1 MDQGNYQTIIIDRED
16 RVLNLTLNRPE
27 HLNAVNGAMHEEL
40 SRVFSDAA
48 RDPDSDI
55 IVLTG
60 AGRAFCAGGDIDWMQ
75 DAIDNPLSFERTVV
89 EGKQIIFSL
98 LDCEKPIVAKVNGA
112 AVGLGAT
119 LALFCDVIFAASD
132 AKFADPHIRV
142 GLVAGDGGAVIW
154 PQLIGY
160 ARAKEYLMTGN
171 SLTGLESMEIG
182 LINHAVSGS
191 ELDERTEEFVARL
204 RAGPRQAIRWT
215 KTTINIGL
223 KQLAHAIM
231 DVGLSYEMMS
241 NKTED
246 HQEAVN
252 SFREKRKPSFVGY

>member
-1 MDQGNYQTIIIDRED
+1 MKQGSYQTIKIDSKD
-16 RVLNLTLNRPE
+16 RVLSLTLNRPNQ
-27 HLNAVNGAMHEEL
+27 LNAVNEVMHEEL
-40 SRVFSDAA
+40 SRIFSDAA
-48 RDPDSDI
+48 RDPETDI

-75 DAIDNPLSFERTVV
+75 DAIDNPLSFERTAV

-98 LDCEKPIVAKVNGA
+98 LDCEKPIVAKVNGP

-119 LALFCDVIFAASD
+119 LALFCDIIFASED

-171 SLTGLESMEIG
+171 SLNASEAVKIG
-182 LINHAVSGS
+182 LINHALPS
-191 ELDERTEEFVARL
+191 EELEEKTAEFVSRL
-204 RAGPRQAIRWT
+204 RASPRQAVRWT
-215 KTTINIGL
+215 KTTVNIGL
-223 KQLAHAIM
+223 KQLAHAVM

-241 NKTED
+241 NRTED

-252 SFREKRKPSFVGY
+252 SFREKRKPTFAGY

>member
-1 MDQGNYQTIIIDRED
+1 MKQGSYQTIKIDSKD
-16 RVLNLTLNRPE
+16 RVLNLTLNRPNQ
-27 HLNAVNGAMHEEL
+27 LNAVNEVMHEEL
-40 SRVFSDAA
+40 SRIFSDAA
-48 RDPDSDI
+48 RDPETDI

-75 DAIDNPLSFERTVV
+75 DAIDNPLSFERTAV

-98 LDCEKPIVAKVNGA
+98 LDCEKPIVAKVNGP

-119 LALFCDVIFAASD
+119 LALFCDIIFASED

-171 SLTGLESMEIG
+171 SLNASEAVKIG
-182 LINHAVSGS
+182 LINHALPS
-191 ELDERTEEFVARL
+191 EELEEKTAEFVSRL
-204 RAGPRQAIRWT
+204 RASPRQAVRWT
-215 KTTINIGL
+215 KTTVNIGL
-223 KQLAHAIM
+223 KQLAHAVM

-241 NKTED
+241 NRTED

-252 SFREKRKPSFVGY
+252 SFREKRKPTFAGY